1 MKWFSKDI
9 YRKILLVAYLAL
21 FIWSAVNPKDYNV
34 WLLEIIGVV
43 FIVAVYLFFDQ
54 RIRFSGLTNTWFF
67 IGACLI
73 TIGAHYSFPN
83 VPLFDYLKD
92 ISGADRND
100 YDKLGHLVQGVLPVL
115 ISWEVLVKE
124 KVATKRSWINF
135 LSVNIAL
142 SVSALYELF
151 EWLFVVIF
159 GNNSYTSD
167 VLGTQ
172 GYIWD
177 SQSDMLC
184 ALIGALLTVIIGR
197 KFLQRLIFRYQ
208 TSDQATR

>member
-1 MKWFSKDI
+1 MKGLKAGL
-9 YRKILLVAYLAL
+9 YRKILAAAYIAL
-21 FIWSAVNPKDYNV
+21 FIWSAVHPKDYNV
-34 WLLEIIGVV
+34 WLLEIVGVV
-43 FIVAVYLFFDQ
+43 FMVAVYLFFDH
-54 RIRFSGLTNTWFF
+54 RIKFSGLTNTWFF

-73 TIGAHYSFPN
+73 TIGAHYSFPD
-83 VPLFDYLKD
+83 VPLFDYLKN
-92 ISGADRND
+92 ISGADRNN

-135 LSVNIAL
+135 LSLNIAL
-142 SVSALYELF
+142 SVSAFYELF
-151 EWLFVVIF
+151 EWLFVAIF

-184 ALIGALLTVIIGR
+184 ALIGAIMTIIIGR
-197 KFLQRLIFRYQ
+197 KFLQRLISLHQ
-208 TSDQATR
+208 LSDHVNL